1 MKVSVTY
8 HDHTALTVEEVVRQA
23 QGNYGKDVEVKCMPD
38 STMAYDYLYFGVYQ
52 LITHEQVGLA
62 YDKGRDYQTE
72 LQALRKKVIEKI
84 TEIVDQVII
93 DNEARI

>member
-1 MKVSVTY
+1 MQVQIKY

-23 QGNYGKDVEVKCMPD
+23 QSNYGKDVEVKCMPD

-72 LQALRKKVIEKI
+72 IQTLRKKLLQKVA
-84 TEIVDQVII
+84 EIVDQVII

>member
-1 MKVSVTY
+1 MQVKITY

-23 QGNYGKDVEVKCMPD
+23 QSNYGKEVDVKCMPD
-38 STMAYDYLYFGVYQ
+38 STMAYDYLTFGVWQ
-52 LITHEQVGLA
+52 LLTHEQLGLM
-62 YDKGRDYQTE
+62 YDKGRDYQSE
-72 LQALRKKVIEKI
+72 ISKLRSKVIGKI